1 MKNAAARDGG
11 GYASTGSRDDI
22 TLPGMRD
29 KKHSNPYMSLGY
41 VLSICGHLLLL
52 GGMGLAC
59 VMHKPEPEELIIPVA
74 LLEAAPAGPAVQG
87 PAEPEPPAPTNAPE
101 PEPEPDPEPPAPPP
115 EPEPAPAPIVEPP
128 KPEPAKTV
136 PEKPRVENPKVEKP
150 KTPSLEERLKSAPST
165 KKDKQNPQKPR
176 DSRQDTAKRIQDR
189 LSRSAPTGTV
199 SRPAG
204 GNPNAGLTGTQLGAY
219 DTYLVAH
226 VQTALQTYWDRLG
239 PEHLSSQPRPVC
251 ITLNISEDGRIL
263 SAAIANPSDS
273 AQMNDCA
280 RKLLDAV
287 LGLKLPPFSQA
298 GLSVKNALQFRVN
311 LDYRRETGR

>member
-1 MKNAAARDGG
+1 
-11 GYASTGSRDDI
+11 
-22 TLPGMRD
+22 MRD
-29 KKHSNPYMSLGY
+29 KKHANPYTSLGY
-41 VLSICGHLLLL
+41 VLSICGHILLL

-59 VMHKPEPEELIIPVA
+59 VMHKPEPEPLIIPVA
-74 LLEAAPAGPAVQG
+74 LLEAAPAAPAVQG
-87 PAEPEPPAPTNAPE
+87 PAEPEPPTPENTPE
-101 PEPEPDPEPPAPPP
+101 PEPEPPAP
-115 EPEPAPAPIVEPP
+115 EPEPAPEPKPESAPAPIVEPP
-128 KPEPAKTV
+128 KPEPVKPKV
-136 PEKPRVENPKVEKP
+136 EKPKVEKPKVEKP
-150 KTPSLEERLKSAPST
+150 KTPSLEDRLRSAPST
-165 KKDKQNPQKPR
+165 KKDRQKPQN
-176 DSRQDTAKRIQDR
+176 SRQDTAKKIQDR

-204 GNPNAGLTGTQLGAY
+204 GNPNAGLTGTQLNAY

-251 ITLNISEDGRIL
+251 ITLNISTDGRIL
-263 SAAIANPSDS
+263 SAAIATPSDS

>member
-1 MKNAAARDGG
+1 
-11 GYASTGSRDDI
+11 
-22 TLPGMRD
+22 MRD
-29 KKHSNPYMSLGY
+29 KKHANPYTSLGY
-41 VLSICGHLLLL
+41 VLSICGHILLL
-52 GGMGLAC
+52 GGLGLAC
-59 VMHKPEPEELIIPVA
+59 VMHKPEPEPLVIPVA
-74 LLEAAPAGPAVQG
+74 LLEAAPAAPAVQG
-87 PAEPEPPAPTNAPE
+87 PAEPEPPAPGNAPE
-101 PEPEPDPEPPAPPP
+101 PEPEPEPPPP
-115 EPEPAPAPIVEPP
+115 EPEPAPEPPPAPVVEPP
-128 KPEPAKTV
+128 KPEPAK
-136 PEKPRVENPKVEKP
+136 PKVEKP
-150 KTPSLEERLKSAPST
+150 KVEKPKVEKPKAPSLEERLKSAPST
-165 KKDKQNPQKPR
+165 KRDKQKPK
-176 DSRQDTAKRIQDR
+176 DSRQDTAKKIQDR

-204 GNPNAGLTGTQLGAY
+204 GNPNAGLTGAQLNAY

-251 ITLNISEDGRIL
+251 ITLNISADGRIL

-298 GLSVKNALQFRVN
+298 GLAVKNALQFRVN

>member
-1 MKNAAARDGG
+1 
-11 GYASTGSRDDI
+11 
-22 TLPGMRD
+22 MRD
-29 KKHSNPYMSLGY
+29 KKHDNPYTSLGY
-41 VLSICGHLLLL
+41 VLSICGHMLLL
-52 GGMGLAC
+52 GGLGLAC
-59 VMHKPEPEELIIPVA
+59 VMHKPEPEPLIIPVA
-74 LLEAAPAGPAVQG
+74 LLEAAPAAPAVQG
-87 PAEPEPPAPTNAPE
+87 PAEPPAPENAPE
-101 PEPEPDPEPPAPPP
+101 PEPEPEPEPPAPEP
-115 EPEPAPAPIVEPP
+115 EPEPAPEPPPTPAPIVEPP
-128 KPEPAKTV
+128 KPEPPKPEPAK
-136 PEKPRVENPKVEKP
+136 PKVEKP
-150 KTPSLEERLKSAPST
+150 KVKKPKVEKPKAPSLEERLKSAPST
-165 KKDKQNPQKPR
+165 KKDKQKPR
-176 DSRQDTAKRIQDR
+176 DSRQDTAKKIQDR

-204 GNPNAGLTGTQLGAY
+204 GNPNAGLAGAQLNAY

-251 ITLNISEDGRIL
+251 ITLNISADGRIL

-298 GLSVKNALQFRVN
+298 GLAVKDALQFRVN
-311 LDYRRETGR
+311 LDYRRETDR

>member
-1 MKNAAARDGG
+1 
-11 GYASTGSRDDI
+11 
-22 TLPGMRD
+22 MRD
-29 KKHSNPYMSLGY
+29 KKHANPYTSLGY
-41 VLSICGHLLLL
+41 VLSICGHILLL

-59 VMHKPEPEELIIPVA
+59 VMHKPEPEPLIIPVA
-74 LLEAAPAGPAVQG
+74 LLEAAPAAPAVQG
-87 PAEPEPPAPTNAPE
+87 PAEPEPPAPENTPEPEPPPPAPE
-101 PEPEPDPEPPAPPP
+101 PEPAPEPK
-115 EPEPAPAPIVEPP
+115 PEPAPAPIVEPP
-128 KPEPAKTV
+128 KPEPVKPKV
-136 PEKPRVENPKVEKP
+136 EKPKVEKP
-150 KTPSLEERLKSAPST
+150 KTPSLEDRLRSAPST
-165 KKDKQNPQKPR
+165 KKDRQKPQN
-176 DSRQDTAKRIQDR
+176 SRQNTAKKIQDR

-204 GNPNAGLTGTQLGAY
+204 GNPNAGLTGTQLNAY
-219 DTYLVAH
+219 DNYLVAH

-251 ITLNISEDGRIL
+251 ITLNISTDGRIL
-263 SAAIANPSDS
+263 SAAIATPSDS